1 MKSLKIVNIKKLD
14 VPHHVYDL
22 SVTSNHNFFV
32 GKSEVLTSNCDR
44 LSAEAQCMMRGLM
57 ETYSEST
64 RFILTANYHEKIIPA
79 VKSRCQTFEIKPP
92 SKAEAMKHILSIL
105 TTENIK
111 FKWEDIAFIVS
122 SYFPD
127 LRKIINFTQQS
138 AINGELKIVK
148 ATSGDHDFKTKL
160 IELLKTPSKAGIFDD
175 IRQLVADASFSNYDE
190 VYKYLFDHVN
200 DYALNRTA
208 EVILQLADAIYQS
221 SLVFER
227 EITFVAAMH
236 KILSVLNQR

>member
-111 FKWEDIAFIVS
+111 FKLEDIAFIVS